1 VRLPGLVTEAR
12 SFAEVVRLR
21 AEHDGAR
28 TALTFL
34 GDGARVSAAWTNADL
49 DRRARAI
56 AARLQDTCAPGDRA
70 LLLFPPGL
78 EYAAALIGC
87 FYAGVIAVPAY
98 PPDPMRLQRS
108 LVRLLTIVDDAR
120 ARVALTI
127 SAVRPMAESL
137 FAAHPALAAM
147 TWLAVDDSQPGD
159 EAQYRES
166 AACSDQLAFLQ
177 YTSGSTGSPRGV
189 MLSHANLLANSA
201 FIHRAFQTSA
211 ETHVVSW
218 LPPYHDMGL
227 IGGILHGLYVGF
239 QSTLMSPLA
248 FLERPLSW
256 LRAVSRLRATCTG
269 GPNFAFDLCTR
280 RARAADLSA
289 LDLSS
294 WSIAFC
300 GAEPV
305 RPATLD
311 AFART
316 FGPCGFSRDA
326 LQPCYGLAE
335 ATLAVTVSS
344 SGLGAQIQAF
354 DAAGLTEHAVSERH
368 ADEDGATLLVGCGQP
383 AADHEV
389 VIVAP
394 DSGERCGSERVGE
407 IWVRGDSVARGYWQ
421 RPEETGRVFGARLSD
436 GTGPYL
442 RTGDL
447 GFLRRGELFVT
458 GRLKDL
464 LIIQGRN
471 FYPQDIEAV
480 VEASH
485 PAMRRNCGAAFT
497 VDADG
502 TGQLV
507 IVSEVNTGQAPP
519 WDEVVW
525 AIRRNVAKQVDAR
538 VHAISLLR
546 PRTIPKTSSGKIQR
560 RQCQAD
566 FVSGGLSA
574 VYHWS
579 A

>member
-1 VRLPGLVTEAR
+1 MRLPGIDAEAR
-12 SFAEVVRLR
+12 SFAEVVRIR
-21 AEHDGAR
+21 AERDGAR

-34 GDGARVSAAWTNADL
+34 GDGARVSATWTYADL

-98 PPDPMRLQRS
+98 PPDPMRLQRT
-108 LVRLLTIVDDAR
+108 LVRLLAIVDDAR
-120 ARVALTI
+120 ARVALTS

-137 FAAHPALAAM
+137 FATHPALAAM

-166 AACSDQLAFLQ
+166 GAGSDQIAFLQ

-311 AFART
+311 AFAEK

-335 ATLAVTVSS
+335 ATLAVSVSS
-344 SGLGAQIQAF
+344 SGGRAEPRAF
-354 DAAGLTEHAVSERH
+354 DAGGLTEHAVSERH
-368 ADEDGATLLVGCGQP
+368 TDEDGATLLVGCGQA

-394 DSGERCGSERVGE
+394 DSGERCGPERVGE

-421 RPEETGRVFGARLSD
+421 RPEETARVFGARLAD

-458 GRLKDL
+458 GRLKDI

-507 IVSEVNTGQAPP
+507 IVSEVNTAQAPP

-525 AIRRNVAKQVDAR
+525 AIRRNVGKQVDAR
-538 VHAISLLR
+538 VHAISLLH

-566 FVSGGLSA
+566 FVSGELSA
-574 VYHWS
+574 VYHWC